1 MKTQKHSRLDNRYT
15 YSSTA
20 YWLGEESYGFNLDE
34 LPKFKVNEKLVNACA
49 RQHLHEQLKHWEDNN
64 IDLEDM
70 IHQLESVIRRFE
82 DVQENVVN
90 GNSTWS
96 RKIYK

>member
-1 MKTQKHSRLDNRYT
+1 MKTQKHRLDDRYT
-15 YSSTA
+15 FSSTD
-20 YWLGEESYGFNLDE
+20 YWLGNEESYGFNIDE
-34 LPKFKVNEKLVNACA
+34 LPKFIVNEKLVNACA

-82 DVQENVVN
+82 EVQENVIN
-90 GNSTWS
+90 G
-96 RKIYK
+96 K